1 MNVWKSNFPPQI
13 NMLFEKVLVSISG
26 AEWILGGGSCFLLT
40 ERSVEILFLYTQS
53 YFCDWEK
60 FSCCR
65 WWEAKTHVRYV
76 CISCQRENHT
86 EKDFCFLQGPKGYLD
101 HKNWT
106 RKPSWYVL
114 KGAVRSLGTFESE
127 EKEYHWLIFF
137 NAKTNIIHKLTLKY
151 NTVSCCLF
159 ICGGPRHL
167 SCFRQCSGDL
177 FYLSLFTYGTN
188 KSFWVSFYLVL
199 FLQNYILLL

>member
-1 MNVWKSNFPPQI
+1 MMPVLLFFFLTVNVWKSNFPPQI

-40 ERSVEILFLYTQS
+40 ERSVEILFLYTKS

-127 EKEYHWLIFF
+127 EKEYHWLIFLMP
-137 NAKTNIIHKLTLKY
+137 KQT
-151 NTVSCCLF
+151 
-159 ICGGPRHL
+159 
-167 SCFRQCSGDL
+167 
-177 FYLSLFTYGTN
+177 
-188 KSFWVSFYLVL
+188 
-199 FLQNYILLL
+199 